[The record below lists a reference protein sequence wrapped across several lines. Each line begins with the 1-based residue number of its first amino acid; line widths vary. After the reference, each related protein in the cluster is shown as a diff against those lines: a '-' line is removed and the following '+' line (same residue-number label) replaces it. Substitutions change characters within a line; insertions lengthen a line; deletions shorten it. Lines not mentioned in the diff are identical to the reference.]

1 MLVMSPTE
9 NDFDLRSRVVN
20 LEQQLTGILPRLVV
34 LEKFQV
40 QSEIADARK
49 DEQWKHMDNRFND
62 LEKKISGVSDTLAKV
77 VWLIISALILGVVSF
92 MIKGGFNVA

>member
-1 MLVMSPTE
+1 MSPTE

>member
-1 MLVMSPTE
+1 MSPTE

-92 MIKGGFNVA
+92 MIKGGFNVP

>member
-1 MLVMSPTE
+1 MSPTE

-20 LEQQLTGILPRLVV
+20 LEQQLTSILPRLVV

>member
-1 MLVMSPTE
+1 MSPTE

-20 LEQQLTGILPRLVV
+20 LEQQLTGMLPRVVV

-92 MIKGGFNVA
+92 MIKGGFNVP

>member
-1 MLVMSPTE
+1 MTGMIP
-9 NDFDLRSRVVN
+9 RV
-20 LEQQLTGILPRLVV
+20 VV

-40 QSEIADARK
+40 QSEISDARK

-77 VWLIISALILGVVSF
+77 VWLIISALILGVISF
-92 MIKGGFNVA
+92 MIKGGFAVP

>member
-1 MLVMSPTE
+1 MSPTE

-20 LEQQLTGILPRLVV
+20 LEQQLTSILPRLVV

-40 QSEIADARK
+40 QSEIAEARK

-77 VWLIISALILGVVSF
+77 VWLIISALILGVISF
-92 MIKGGFNVA
+92 MLKGGFNVP

>member
-1 MLVMSPTE
+1 MSPTE

-77 VWLIISALILGVVSF
+77 VWLILSALILGVVSF

>member
-9 NDFDLRSRVVN
+9 NDFDLRSRVVGN
-20 LEQQLTGILPRLVV
+20 EHQMTAMALRVTSLEQWQRQAEL
-34 LEKFQV
+34 
-40 QSEIADARK
+40 ADARK

-77 VWLIISALILGVVSF
+77 VWLIISALILGVISF
-92 MIKGGFNVA
+92 MIKGGFNMP

>member
-1 MLVMSPTE
+1 MSPIE

-20 LEQQLTGILPRLVV
+20 LEQQLTGILPRIVV

-77 VWLIISALILGVVSF
+77 VWLIISALILGFVSF
-92 MIKGGFNVA
+92 MIKGGFNVP

>member
-1 MLVMSPTE
+1 MMSPTE

-20 LEQQLTGILPRLVV
+20 LEQQLTSILPRLVV

>member
-1 MLVMSPTE
+1 MSPTE
-9 NDFDLRSRVVN
+9 KDFDLRSRVVN

-77 VWLIISALILGVVSF
+77 VWLIISALILGVISF
-92 MIKGGFNVA
+92 MLKGGFNVP

>member
-1 MLVMSPTE
+1 MSPTE

-92 MIKGGFNVA
+92 MLKGGFNVA

>member
-20 LEQQLTGILPRLVV
+20 LEQQLTSILPRLVV

>member
-1 MLVMSPTE
+1 MTPSD
-9 NDFDLRSRVVN
+9 NDFDLRSRVVS
-20 LEQQLTGILPRLVV
+20 LEQQMTVILPRLVV

-77 VWLIISALILGVVSF
+77 VWLILSALILGIISF
-92 MIKGGFNVA
+92 TIKGGFNAL

>member
-1 MLVMSPTE
+1 MSPTE
-9 NDFDLRSRVVN
+9 NDFDLRSRVVS
-20 LEQQLTGILPRLVV
+20 LEQQMTGLLPRIVV

-77 VWLIISALILGVVSF
+77 VWLIISALILGVISF
-92 MIKGGFNVA
+92 MIKGGFNMP

>member
-1 MLVMSPTE
+1 MSPTE

-92 MIKGGFNVA
+92 MLKGGFNVP

>member
-1 MLVMSPTE
+1 MSPTE
-9 NDFDLRSRVVN
+9 NDLDLRSRVVN
-20 LEQQLTGILPRLVV
+20 LEQQLTGMLPRVVV

-92 MIKGGFNVA
+92 MIKGGFNVP

>member
-1 MLVMSPTE
+1 MSPTE

-20 LEQQLTGILPRLVV
+20 LEQQLTGMLPRVVV

-77 VWLIISALILGVVSF
+77 VWLIISALILGVISF
-92 MIKGGFNVA
+92 MIRGGFAVT

>member
-1 MLVMSPTE
+1 M
-9 NDFDLRSRVVN
+9 
-20 LEQQLTGILPRLVV
+20 LPRVVV

-92 MIKGGFNVA
+92 MIKGGFAVT

>member
-1 MLVMSPTE
+1 MSPTE
-9 NDFDLRSRVVN
+9 NDVDLRSRVVN

>member
-1 MLVMSPTE
+1 MSPTE

-20 LEQQLTGILPRLVV
+20 LEQQLTGIFPRLVV

>member
-1 MLVMSPTE
+1 MSPTE

-20 LEQQLTGILPRLVV
+20 LEQQLTGMLPRVVV

-92 MIKGGFNVA
+92 MIKGGFAVT

>member
-1 MLVMSPTE
+1 MSPTE

-20 LEQQLTGILPRLVV
+20 LEQQLTGMLPRVVV

-92 MIKGGFNVA
+92 MIKGGFNLP

>member
-1 MLVMSPTE
+1 MGANE
-9 NDFDLRSRVVN
+9 NDFDLRSRVVGN
-20 LEQQLTGILPRLVV
+20 EHQITAIALRVTSLEQWQR
-34 LEKFQV
+34 QV
-40 QSEIADARK
+40 ELADARK

-92 MIKGGFNVA
+92 LLKGGFNTL